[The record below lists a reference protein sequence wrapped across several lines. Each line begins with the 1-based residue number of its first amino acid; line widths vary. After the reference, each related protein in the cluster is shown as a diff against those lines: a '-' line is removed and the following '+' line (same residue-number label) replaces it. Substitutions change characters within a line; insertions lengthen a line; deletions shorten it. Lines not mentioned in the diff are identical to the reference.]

1 MSNVVIQ
8 FLEIHLQVEGD
19 DDRAVFT
26 RMFNDHI
33 NRWERLYCEAQAR
46 KKLANTE
53 RRLTGPLEDEHAG

>member
-33 NRWERLYCEAQAR
+33 NRWERLYCETQAR
-46 KKLANTE
+46 KQLANTE
-53 RRLTGPLEDEHAG
+53 RRLSGPEDDHA

>member
-1 MSNVVIQ
+1 MGNVVIQ

-33 NRWERLYCEAQAR
+33 NRWERLYCETKARQRLADAQ
-46 KKLANTE
+46 
-53 RRLTGPLEDEHAG
+53 RRLTGPLEDDHGG